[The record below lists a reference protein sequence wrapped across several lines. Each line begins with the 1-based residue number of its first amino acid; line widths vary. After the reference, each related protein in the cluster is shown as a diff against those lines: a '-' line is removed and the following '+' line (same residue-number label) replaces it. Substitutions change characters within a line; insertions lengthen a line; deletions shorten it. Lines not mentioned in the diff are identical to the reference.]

1 MKKKLALIGMI
12 AGIAMIFIGLL
23 TMCGAFSGS
32 ISYGGSSPYSS
43 GYASFG
49 ADYYTYSVNNSAETA
64 SAARA
69 AAQNVGDVLDFI
81 QVCGGLFLMLFGLMA
96 FCGFGIVHTGCPNEK
111 AVKAEETVVVTNE
124 ENETPAVVETEE
136 EACAEIIAES
146 EEA

>member
-23 TMCGAFSGS
+23 AMCGAFGGS
-32 ISYGGSSPYSS
+32 SSFGGSSPYNS

-49 ADYYTYSVNNSAETA
+49 ADYYTYSVNNSAEAA

-69 AAQNVGDVLDFI
+69 AAHNVGDVSDFM

-96 FCGFGIVHTGCPNEK
+96 FCGFGIVYAGCPTEQIAKVEEPMAVINEEK
-111 AVKAEETVVVTNE
+111 ETPVVV
-124 ENETPAVVETEE
+124 ATEE
-136 EACAEIIAES
+136 EAFANATDEP